1 MVLDYLYKQH
11 RMSNF
16 ESVTN
21 TNIIVRDPPNKN
33 VHIP

>member
-1 MVLDYLYKQH
+1 
-11 RMSNF
+11 MSNF